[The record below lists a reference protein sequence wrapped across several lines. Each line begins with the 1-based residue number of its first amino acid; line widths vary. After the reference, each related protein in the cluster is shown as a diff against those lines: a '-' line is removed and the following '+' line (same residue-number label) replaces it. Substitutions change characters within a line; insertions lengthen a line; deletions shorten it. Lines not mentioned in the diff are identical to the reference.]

1 MTYGAHG
8 VWNWQTS
15 RSTGSVLGEGFD
27 MPFRWQE
34 CLQFPGVWDFSAIPH
49 VLRMLGASSADDA
62 AAVEP
67 AQELLDDDRAAIRVA
82 RVGEKVVAYVP
93 RTTALKLKLDA
104 GAAWHATV
112 LDMEDK
118 RIAQVPV
125 RALDDG
131 AGVRVAQHPFE
142 RDALVVVEPAR

>member
-1 MTYGAHG
+1 M
-8 VWNWQTS
+8 
-15 RSTGSVLGEGFD
+15 
-27 MPFRWQE
+27 
-34 CLQFPGVWDFSAIPH
+34 
-49 VLRMLGASSADDA
+49 
-62 AAVEP
+62 
-67 AQELLDDDRAAIRVA
+67 
-82 RVGEKVVAYVP
+82 P